1 MLHDKAYCCAMHTTT
16 EAMVK
21 LLGLTDGKRGR
32 FFVMKRAASNVICT
46 GFFKGHIALNDVH
59 DVETIKQILNET
71 FWNHASSAFSS
82 KPTDGQNQAFR
93 PARTSAIGLS
103 TDEAGTSLSRPDNY
117 FDSCAFIRT
126 ETRLISA
133 RPANLG
139 LSKPITLPI
148 SCGPTAPT
156 AAIASTTA
164 AMTSASPSC
173 CGI

>member
-1 MLHDKAYCCAMHTTT
+1 
-16 EAMVK
+16 
-21 LLGLTDGKRGR
+21 
-32 FFVMKRAASNVICT
+32 MKRAAGDVICT
-46 GFFKGHIALNDVH
+46 GFFKGYIALNDVH

-82 KPTDGQNQAFR
+82 KPTDGQNQAL
-93 PARTSAIGLS
+93 RTASIELS
-103 TDEAGTSLSRPDNY
+103 TDKAGISLPRPDNY
-117 FDSCAFIRT
+117 LDSCAFIRA
-126 ETRLISA
+126 ETRPISA
-133 RPANLG
+133 TPANLG

-148 SCGPTAPT
+148 SCGPAAPT